1 MSAEKYILPETDEE
15 LLAECDVHTFRSS
28 GKGGQSVNTTDSAVR
43 LVHRPTGIT
52 VVGQRERSQLRNRQD
67 CLRRLRVRI
76 AESLHEDPRRIATRP
91 SRAAKRRR
99 LDSKAR
105 TSTKKQRRKPPTDE

>member
-1 MSAEKYILPETDEE
+1 MSAGKYMLPETDDE

-52 VVGQRERSQLRNRQD
+52 VVGQRQRSQLRNRED
-67 CLRRLRVRI
+67 CLRRLRARI
-76 AESLHEDPRRIATRP
+76 ADSLHEDPHRVATRP
-91 SRAAKRRR
+91 TRAAKRRR

-105 TSTKKQRRKPPTDE
+105 TSAKKQRRKPPIDE

>member
-1 MSAEKYILPETDEE
+1 MSAEDYILPETDEE

-52 VVGQRERSQLRNRQD
+52 VIGQRERSQHRNRQD
-67 CLRRLRVRI
+67 CLRRLRLRI
-76 AESLHEDPRRIATRP
+76 EQSLHEDPTRVATRP

-99 LDSKAR
+99 LDSKTRIA
-105 TSTKKQRRKPPTDE
+105 SKKRMRKPPDPE

>member
-1 MSAEKYILPETDEE
+1 MTDEPYTLPESDAE
-15 LLAECDVHTFRSS
+15 LLAQCDVHTFRSS

-52 VVGQRERSQLRNRQD
+52 VVCRRERSQMRNRQQ
-67 CLRRLRVRI
+67 CIHRLRQRI
-76 AESLHEDPRRIATRP
+76 EESLHEDPERIPRKT

-99 LDSKAR
+99 LDAKMRTASKKR
-105 TSTKKQRRKPPTDE
+105 LRRPPAED